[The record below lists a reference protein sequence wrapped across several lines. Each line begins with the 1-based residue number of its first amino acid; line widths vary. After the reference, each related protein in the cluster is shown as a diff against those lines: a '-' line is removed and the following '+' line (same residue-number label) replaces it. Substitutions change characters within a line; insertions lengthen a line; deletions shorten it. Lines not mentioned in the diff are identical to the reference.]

1 MSRVSPSDIF
11 AHAKS
16 VDRDDADA
24 ILICCTDF
32 GSAGIVEDLEKDLGK
47 PVITSNTASFWGAL
61 RRAGVN
67 DAIEGYGRLLRQ

>member
-1 MSRVSPSDIF
+1 MSRVSPSEIF

-16 VDRDDADA
+16 VDCDDADA